1 MTDQL
6 NGTELLDLD
15 AVIERLH
22 DDVVIPSRATAGS
35 AGYDLRAYLR
45 NRIVKLSDGAV
56 QHELSSDEQGG

>member
-6 NGTELLDLD
+6 NGKEPLDLD

-22 DDVVIPSRATAGS
+22 DDVVIPTRATAGS

-45 NRIVKLSDGAV
+45 GRVVKLSDGNV
-56 QHELSSDEQGG
+56 QR